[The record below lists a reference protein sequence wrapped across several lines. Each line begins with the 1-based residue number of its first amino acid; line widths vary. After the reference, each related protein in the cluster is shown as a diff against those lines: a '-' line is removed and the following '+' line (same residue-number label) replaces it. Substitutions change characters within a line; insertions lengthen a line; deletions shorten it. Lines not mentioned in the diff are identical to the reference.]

1 MKPEIFRFA
10 VLRASEAIPQQD
22 LSNNSIILSKESPLI
37 EGLRQARGRNSR
49 TDMVKLAKDYVKGN
63 KFISSSS
70 QVDKRLLQFA
80 DALIDRKTIDYNAFI
95 RQRFQDIFNATPA
108 AFAGSADYTNTLH
121 AVTDSIVAAAIDTA
135 VSAKTKFILQQLARS
150 LKGINDLKDAQPVS
164 RHSMQLFK
172 ILLPQGIFPLPL
184 VDSDLKDH
192 RTDQIKNRK
201 ELEIKLDKQ
210 KKELLQEINNSNEAI
225 KELLD
230 TFDTMKPAT
239 RPRTTGSTRTAR
251 AARAASGA
259 ATEGA
264 SAELSKIS
272 GFVLAKNLVTDL
284 KNPVKE
290 TLKKT
295 GLPIDELDV
304 AKAIPLLEKR
314 ASDASKKLYNQSP
327 GRRMFRIGNTF
338 APVFDFDL
346 AVFEPVRETRNPGPC
361 PPTGIT
367 SDMNDDAKPLVTSG
381 KHEVRVL
388 GIADLM
394 LVEQELDR
402 YELGEISHIENV
414 LKSEFRDRKHTVKQ
428 ANEEIV
434 TTETEESELKEKDLS
449 STERFELQTEAQKV
463 IDETT
468 SIEAGVSVTAS
479 YGPVSTTANF
489 NYSNTNSV
497 NDSQRVA
504 STFARET
511 TSKAVNKIENRSLQ
525 RTTRRSLREVEELNQ
540 HTFDNKLGGDHIS
553 GVYRFVNKIYKAQI
567 VNYGKRLMLEFMV
580 PEPSAF
586 LRYALTRQSFNTNG
600 LEIPDAPGYC
610 LANGKSFVPLT
621 VQDIDRYNYMY
632 WTSKYNVED
641 VQPPPPQTLV
651 TSTSVISGV
660 KDMEMWNEGDSK
672 EWFNNKTISVD
683 IPEGY
688 RPVNADVVIDAML
701 NIKDEANDTAFVHLL
716 IDKQMIEDNGH
727 SIVNFSSGTWQNVA
741 AAINTWNKVSYAA
754 VLNVFS
760 RLTEEREQKWKI
772 NTYNSIIN
780 AYQDQLTKYNN
791 ALEAERIRMGFS
803 EIRGSNPFVNRET
816 EKTELKKN
824 CIAMLTG
831 QRFDSFDAMNWNVA
845 PEGYPEIDFEE
856 AAKEGNFIAF
866 FEQAFEWNNMIYIF
880 YPYFWAN
887 KKEWVTLSQINDDDI
902 QFTRFLQAGAARVSI
917 PVRPGFE
924 TSMMNYLDTNIIW
937 SSEGTLV
944 NTEDGEPNPL
954 HVSIVEELKSQLN
967 NNSIDGSG
975 RIDVVK
981 DSKDITGTGTE
992 FLEEDEDK
1000 RIIIGGVTYIIKEF
1014 LSATAIKLTTSYKG
1028 ETENGIR
1035 YSYGAKLVGEPWDVR
1050 LPTNL
1055 VKLDTESA
1063 II

>member
-10 VLRASEAIPQQD
+10 VMRATQPVPQQD
-22 LSNNSIILSKESPLI
+22 LTNDSITLTKETPLVN
-37 EGLRQARGRNSR
+37 GLQQAKARNSR
-49 TDMVKLAKDYVKGN
+49 KDMMKLAQDFVKGN
-63 KFISSSS
+63 KFISSVT
-70 QVDKRLLQFA
+70 QVDKRYLSFA
-80 DALIDRKTIDYNAFI
+80 DALVDQKTIDYNAFI
-95 RQRFQDIFNATPA
+95 RQRFQEIFNTTAVAFIQTPE
-108 AFAGSADYTNTLH
+108 YRNTLQ
-121 AVTDSIVAAAIDTA
+121 AVTDSIVASAIDTGS
-135 VSAKTKFILQQLARS
+135 SAKTKFILLQLARA
-150 LKGINDLKDAQPVS
+150 LKGISDLKESRAVS
-164 RHSMQLFK
+164 RSSMQLFK
-172 ILLPQGIFPLPL
+172 IMLPQGIFPLPL
-184 VDSDLKDH
+184 VDADLKEH
-192 RTDQIKNRK
+192 REKQIKSRR
-201 ELEIKLDKQ
+201 ELEEKQVKL
-210 KKELLQEINNSNEAI
+210 KKELLQEIDDSNTAI

-230 TFDTMKPAT
+230 TFDTMKPLP
-239 RPRTTGSTRTAR
+239 RPRTTGSTRTAK
-251 AARAASGA
+251 AARAAAGSA
-259 ATEGA
+259 AGEA
-264 SAELSKIS
+264 SAEPNKIS
-272 GFVLAKNLVTDL
+272 GFVITKNLVNDL

-295 GLPIDELDV
+295 GLPIDDLDV

-314 ASDASKKLYNQSP
+314 ASDASKKLYSQSP
-327 GRRMFRIGNTF
+327 GRRMFKIGNII
-338 APVFDFDL
+338 APVFDFEL
-346 AVFEPVRETRNPGPC
+346 GILEPVRETRNPGPC
-361 PPTGIT
+361 PPAAIT
-367 SDMNDDAKPLVTSG
+367 SDMNDDSKQLVTSG

-394 LVEQELDR
+394 LVEQELDH

-428 ANEEIV
+428 TNEEIE

-553 GVYRFVNKIYKAQI
+553 GIYRFVNKIYKAQI

-586 LRYALTRQSFNTNG
+586 LRYAMTRQSFNTNG
-600 LEIPDAPGYC
+600 LEIPEPPGYC
-610 LANGKSFVPLT
+610 LANGKTFVPLT
-621 VQDIDRYNYMY
+621 AEDIDRSNYMF

-651 TSTSVISGV
+651 TSTSLVSGV
-660 KDMEMWNEGDSK
+660 KDLEMYNEGNSK
-672 EWFNNKTISVD
+672 EWFNNKNISID
-683 IPEGY
+683 IPDGY
-688 RPVNADVVIDAML
+688 RPVNADVVIDARL
-701 NIKDEANDTAFVHLL
+701 NIKDENNDQAFVHLL
-716 IDKQMIEDNGH
+716 IDKQIIDYNGH
-727 SIVNFSSGTWQNVA
+727 TAISFSNGTWQNVA
-741 AAINTWNKVSYAA
+741 AAVNTWNKVAYAA
-754 VLNVFS
+754 VINVFS
-760 RLTEEREQKWKI
+760 RLTDEREQKWKI

-803 EIRGSNPFVNRET
+803 EIRGSNPLVNRET
-816 EKTELKKN
+816 EKTELKKS

-856 AAKEGNFIAF
+856 AAKEGNFISF

-887 KKEWVTLSQINDDDI
+887 KKEWITLSQINDDDI
-902 QFTRFLQAGAARVSI
+902 QFTRFLQAGAARVNI

-924 TSMMNYLDTNIIW
+924 TSMMNYLDANIIW

-954 HVSIVEELKSQLN
+954 HVSVVEELRSQLN
-967 NNSIDGSG
+967 NNSIDGMG
-975 RIDVVK
+975 RIDVIK

-992 FLEEDEDK
+992 FLKDDEDK
-1000 RIIIGGVTYIIKEF
+1000 RIIIRGVTYIIKEF
-1014 LSATAIKLTTSYKG
+1014 VSATSIKLTTPYKG
-1028 ETENGIR
+1028 DSESGIR

-1055 VKLDTESA
+1055 VKLDTESK

>member
-1 MKPEIFRFA
+1 MNPEIFRFA
-10 VLRASEAIPQQD
+10 VVRPSEAVPQQD
-22 LSNNSIILSKESPLI
+22 LNNDAIILSRESPLI
-37 EGLRQARGRNSR
+37 NALQQARARNSR
-49 TDMVKLAKDYVKGN
+49 AEMLRLAKEYVKGSN
-63 KFISSSS
+63 FISSSS
-70 QVDKRLLQFA
+70 QADKRLLQFA
-80 DALIDRKTIDYNAFI
+80 DALTDRKTIDYNAFI
-95 RQRFQDIFNATPA
+95 RQRFQDIFNTTPV
-108 AFAGSADYTNTLH
+108 AFAATSDYSNSLR
-121 AVTDSIVAAAIDTA
+121 AVTDSIVASAIDTDT
-135 VSAKTKFILQQLARS
+135 SAKTKFILQQLARG
-150 LKGINDLKDAQPVS
+150 LKGINDLKDANPIS
-164 RHSMQLFK
+164 RLTMQQFK

-184 VDSDLKDH
+184 VDADLKDH
-192 RTDQIKNRK
+192 RTNQIKKRK
-201 ELEIKLDKQ
+201 DLEVKLAKE
-210 KKELLQEINNSNEAI
+210 KKELLQEIDHSNEAI
-225 KELLD
+225 KELLGV
-230 TFDTMKPAT
+230 FDTKKPEVA
-239 RPRTTGSTRTAR
+239 RTTGAVRTAR
-251 AARAASGA
+251 AAAAA
-259 ATEGA
+259 AA
-264 SAELSKIS
+264 APPELNKIS
-272 GFVLAKNLVTDL
+272 GFVLAKDLVNGL

-295 GLPIDELDV
+295 GLAIDDLDM
-304 AKAIPLLEKR
+304 AKAIPLLEKQ
-314 ASDASKKLYNQSP
+314 ASEASRKLYNQSP
-327 GRRMFRIGNTF
+327 TRKLMKIGNTI

-346 AVFEPVRETRNPGPC
+346 AVLDPVRETRNPGPC
-361 PPTGIT
+361 PPSGIT
-367 SDMNDDAKPLVTSG
+367 SDMNDDSEPLVTSG

-394 LVEQELDR
+394 LVEQELAR

-414 LKSEFRDRKHTVKQ
+414 LKSEFRDRKHTATQ
-428 ANEEIV
+428 TNEEIV
-434 TTETEESELKEKDLS
+434 TTETEQTELKEKDLS

-468 SIEAGVSVTAS
+468 SIQAGVSVTAS

-525 RTTRRSLREVEELNQ
+525 RTTRRSLSQVKEMNQ
-540 HTFDNKLGGDHIS
+540 HTFDNKIGTDHIS
-553 GVYRFVNKIYKAQI
+553 GIYRFVNKIYKAQI

-600 LEIPDAPGYC
+600 LEIPEPPGYC

-688 RPVNADVVIDAML
+688 KPINADVVIDAML

-716 IDKQMIEDNGH
+716 IDKQMIVNNGH
-727 SIVNFSSGTWQNVA
+727 STVNFSSGTWQNVA

-760 RLTEEREQKWKI
+760 RLTDEREQKWKI

-791 ALEAERIRMGFS
+791 ALEAERIRMGYS
-803 EIRGSNPFVNRET
+803 EIKGSNPLVNRET

-856 AAKEGNFIAF
+856 AAKEGSFIAF

-887 KKEWVTLSQINDDDI
+887 KKEWITLSQINDDDI

-937 SSEGTLV
+937 SSEGSLV
-944 NTEDGEPNPL
+944 NSEDGEPNPL

-967 NNSIDGSG
+967 NNSIDGAG

-981 DSKDITGTGTE
+981 DSKDITGIGTE
-992 FLEEDEDK
+992 FLKEDEDK
-1000 RIIIGGVTYIIKEF
+1000 RIIIRGITYIIKEF
-1014 LSATAIKLTTSYKG
+1014 ISSTAVKLTTPYKG
-1028 ETENGIR
+1028 ETETNIR
-1035 YSYGAKLVGEPWDVR
+1035 YSYGAKLVGEPWEVR

-1055 VKLDTESA
+1055 VKLDTESS